1 MLHYLKMTRDTFV
14 LPSSIIPDAG
24 DDHRNLTCSHIPKV
38 GIVPRS
44 ARSDR
49 NSDVGACD
57 EVKLRLTTHHKQPQ
71 VLRPPA
77 TVMSGGWNTIE
88 SDAVRSLSDS
98 TPSIT
103 NVHRASSHI

>member
-1 MLHYLKMTRDTFV
+1 VIPSCFLH
-14 LPSSIIPDAG
+14 PSSLMLETITVTSHA
-24 DDHRNLTCSHIPKV
+24 SHIPKV

-49 NSDVGACD
+49 NSDAGACD

-71 VLRPPA
+71 VFRPPP

-88 SDAVRSLSDS
+88 SDAVRSLSAS
-98 TPSIT
+98 HPSIT